1 MRKPMTRKP
10 SALSVAVAI
19 ALCLD
24 VGASSVSYAATGR
37 AAADLPSASRSASS
51 PRPAGPGIRTPSGR
65 LTPFTPTVPNPDT
78 ATAEELAAGAAAAG
92 FPAGPV
98 TDPLG
103 QAGQP
108 ISRADVIARAQSWVA
123 ENVPY
128 SQSVYYTDGNGTYRT
143 DCSGF
148 ISMAWNLP
156 SSGADNWGATTWT
169 LPDFATRLGSLDEL
183 QAGDMIDKT
192 DQHVVLF
199 KQWADA
205 AHSAAV
211 VLELARPGTKARQ
224 STYTRAYLN
233 ANDFLPFRYDRILD
247 APTPPAPPPAAPHGS
262 LWERVRSASGVW
274 QPHARIIDSNRG
286 LTAAAAA
293 TLPDDSLHAVTLTG
307 GTVWDRIR
315 SSDGSWQAHARNI
328 DNNGAIT
335 AITTTALPDGTLHIL
350 TLTNGTV
357 WDRTRSSDGTWQAH
371 ARNIDNNGAI
381 TAITTTALPDGTLH
395 ALTLTNGTVWDR
407 TRSSD

>member
-1 MRKPMTRKP
+1 MRKPMTSKP
-10 SALSVAVAI
+10 PALSVAVAI

-24 VGASSVSYAATGR
+24 AGASGVSYAAAGR
-37 AAADLPSASRSASS
+37 AAADLPSVSRSAS
-51 PRPAGPGIRTPSGR
+51 PRAAGSGGPPASDGPGVRTPSDR

-92 FPAGPV
+92 FPAGPI

-103 QAGQP
+103 RAGQP

-128 SQSVYYTDGNGTYRT
+128 SQSAYYTDGNGTYRT
-143 DCSGF
+143 DCSGYV
-148 ISMAWNLP
+148 SMAWNLP
-156 SSGADNWGATTWT
+156 SSGADNWGETTWT
-169 LPDFATRLGSLDEL
+169 LPDFATRLDSLDEL
-183 QAGDMIDKT
+183 QPGDMIDKT

-199 KQWADA
+199 EQWADA
-205 AHSAAV
+205 AQSAVV

-233 ANDFLPFRYDRILD
+233 ANDYLPFRYDRIVD
-247 APTPPAPPPAAPHGS
+247 ASTPPPPPAAAPHGS
-262 LWERVRSASGVW
+262 LWERVRSANGAW
-274 QPHARIIDSNRG
+274 EAHARIVDNNHG

-315 SSDGSWQAHARNI
+315 N
-328 DNNGAIT
+328 
-335 AITTTALPDGTLHIL
+335 P
-350 TLTNGTV
+350 
-357 WDRTRSSDGTWQAH
+357 DGTWQAH
-371 ARNIDNNGAI
+371 AREIDDNGTI
-381 TAITTTALPDGTLH
+381 TAIT
-395 ALTLTNGTVWDR
+395 
-407 TRSSD
+407 